1 MKIVF
6 FEMENWKRD
15 RFQTLSAEHEVEYLN
30 EPLCADNAAQY
41 ADTDVISIFNNSVL
55 STDVL
60 KQFSHL
66 KLITA
71 RSTGFEQIDTD
82 YCEEQ
87 GVTVC
92 NVPTYGENTVA
103 EHVFA
108 LLLAI
113 SHNLVEAA
121 DRTRKGDFS
130 LKGIQGFDLRGKTLG
145 VIGTGSI
152 GQCVIEIAK
161 GFRMEVIAYNQH
173 RDEELASEL
182 GFRYAEMEEVL
193 STADIITL
201 HVPANENTHHLL
213 STEQFAQMKDGV
225 ILINTARG
233 SVVDIKAL
241 LHALTEGKV
250 AAAGLDVLPEELVL
264 RQESELLRSVDS
276 KQHDLETLL
285 ADQILLRLHN
295 VIVTPHSAFN
305 TREAIERIINTTV
318 DNITAFAQG
327 KPQNVVA
334 GGK

>member
-1 MKIVF
+1 MKIVV

-15 RFQTLSAEHEVEYLN
+15 RFQTLSPEHEVEYLN
-30 EPLCADNAAQY
+30 EWLSGDNAGQY
-41 ADTDVISIFNNSVL
+41 ADADVISIFNNSVL

-66 KLITA
+66 KLITT
-71 RSTGFEQIDTD
+71 RSTGFDQIDTD

-121 DRTRKGDFS
+121 ERTRKGDFS

-173 RDEELASEL
+173 RHEELASEL
-182 GFRYAEMEEVL
+182 GFRYGEMEEVL

-201 HVPANENTHHLL
+201 HVPANEKTHHLL
-213 STEQFAQMKDGV
+213 STEEFAQMKDGV

-264 RQESELLRSVDS
+264 RQESELLSSVDS

-285 ADQILLRLHN
+285 ADQILLRLNN
-295 VIVTPHSAFN
+295 VIVTPHSASN
-305 TREAIERIINTTV
+305 TREAIERLINTTV